1 MNQDIYPND
10 FISTRFDNWKRF
22 FVTNLFYSLSLVM
35 DCHEVL
41 KKKYEK
47 SMHARFKHYR
57 HVIH

>member
-10 FISTRFDNWKRF
+10 FISTRFDNWKWF

-41 KKKYEK
+41 KKK
-47 SMHARFKHYR
+47 
-57 HVIH
+57 I